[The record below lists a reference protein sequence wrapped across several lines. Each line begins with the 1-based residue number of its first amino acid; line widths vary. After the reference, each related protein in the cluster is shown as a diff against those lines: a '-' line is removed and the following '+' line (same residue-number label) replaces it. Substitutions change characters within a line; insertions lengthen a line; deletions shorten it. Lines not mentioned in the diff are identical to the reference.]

1 MRFFTKKKT
10 PGWFAIRASE
20 KGSYVAHVINHQDG
34 KFHDAN
40 PHGIKPLVAFG
51 GSRPESLKNDTDVK
65 TLSTGLSM
73 ASQHCS
79 LLLAQGEY
87 QLLQIEKPNVPA
99 NELKQ
104 AVSWKLKDMIDYPV
118 EQATID
124 VIDIPVDPN
133 NTNRQSYVYAISAK
147 NELIG
152 GYIERLIDL
161 SGSGLEAIDIPEL
174 AQRNIAAYLEQEG
187 RGLAMLTINSGGG
200 LLTFTSGGEL
210 YHARNIEID
219 SKQLQSED
227 SARKSSIFERLS
239 LEIQRSLDN
248 FERQFPYITINRLV
262 LAPFMG
268 REDFY
273 DYLKSSLYI
282 QIERFDL
289 TDVFN
294 FESNV
299 ELGDLAMQAS
309 LLPVLGAA
317 LRGSTAS

>member
-1 MRFFTKKKT
+1 MRFFTKQKK
-10 PGWFAIRASE
+10 PGWFAMCCSE
-20 KGSYVAHVINHQDG
+20 RGVSVAHVLNNHDG
-34 KFHDAN
+34 KPVVAVGDARQEN
-40 PHGIKPLVAFG
+40 
-51 GSRPESLKNDTDVK
+51 LKDNTAVK
-65 TLSTGLSM
+65 TLVTDLDL
-73 ASQHCS
+73 ANQHCS
-79 LLLAQGEY
+79 LLLTQGEY
-87 QLLQIEKPNVPA
+87 QLIQIEKPNVPA

-118 EQATID
+118 EQATIE
-124 VIDIPVDPN
+124 VIDIPADPN
-133 NTNRQSYVYAISAK
+133 NTNRQSYVYAVAAK
-147 NELIG
+147 NELIS
-152 GYIERLIDL
+152 GYIQRLIAY

-219 SKQLQSED
+219 TLQLQSED

-273 DYLKSSLYI
+273 DYLKTYLYI
-282 QIERFDL
+282 QIDRFDL
-289 TDVFN
+289 ADVFD
-294 FESNV
+294 FESSV

-309 LLPVLGAA
+309 LLPALGAA
-317 LRGSTAS
+317 LRGGAAS